1 MISMSRNKIIVIVVA
16 IVIVLLFIA
25 GGILA
30 WYMLTQQTTGI
41 YIESLPSKTVYQV
54 GDELELEG
62 LVVKESKRIKSFD
75 KVIETEQLTV
85 TGFDSSTVS
94 EKQLITVGYG
104 EYTTSFEVEIQ
115 ARQPAQKY
123 VKKIEV
129 RAKNDGVLKV
139 DYKLYEILD
148 IENMDLYV
156 EYTDG
161 SSELLD
167 MVTLYQEGSVVIRG
181 YDNREPVENLK
192 VTFTYENQIA
202 ALYLNFTE

>member
-1 MISMSRNKIIVIVVA
+1 MSRSKIIVAVVSILIVFLLVA
-16 IVIVLLFIA
+16 GAVF
-25 GGILA
+25 A
-30 WYMLTQQTTGI
+30 WYILTQQTTGI
-41 YIESLPSKTVYQV
+41 YIESLPLKTVYQV
-54 GDELELEG
+54 GDKFELGG

-85 TGFDSSTVS
+85 TGFDSSKAS
-94 EKQLITVGYG
+94 EKQLITVAYG
-104 EYTTSFEVEIQ
+104 EYTTSFEVKVQ
-115 ARQPAQKY
+115 ARLPAQKY
-123 VKKIEV
+123 VQRIEV
-129 RAKNDGVLKV
+129 HAKNGGALKV

-192 VTFTYENQIA
+192 VTFTYENRITA
-202 ALYLNFTE
+202 IYLNFTE